1 MSDNVLNNKRNID
14 IVFCIDGTGSMG
26 SCLESVKKNTLR
38 FIKEYVE
45 YVNEKDLERVIESV
59 RAKTIVFR
67 NFKCDGENALM
78 ESPFFEIP
86 TKQDEFME
94 YLKKVNVGGEC
105 IEGANGLE
113 ALYKAMQSDFEI
125 GPKGRQIIVLFT
137 DSNFI
142 PLGKQKDVKGYPS
155 DMVDENGLIETWWL
169 CTQDHPSKLKERQ
182 KRLVIFAPEGSN
194 YGELRSVL
202 NRSVFVSMDI
212 HKELN
217 DFSFKDLF

>member
-1 MSDNVLNNKRNID
+1 MSDNILNNKRNID
-14 IVFCIDGTGSMG
+14 IVFCIDATGSMG

-45 YVNEKDLERVIESV
+45 SVSEKDLERVIESV
-59 RAKTIVFR
+59 RAKAIVFR

-94 YLKKVNVGGEC
+94 YLKNVNVGSEGN
-105 IEGANGLE
+105 EGANGLE
-113 ALYKAMQSDFEI
+113 ALYKAMRSDFVTE
-125 GPKGRQIIVLFT
+125 PKGRQIIVLFT

-142 PLGKQKDVKGYPS
+142 PLGRQKDVKGYPS
-155 DMVDENGLIETWWL
+155 DMVDENGLIETWL

-194 YGELRSVL
+194 YEELRFVL

-212 HKELN
+212 HKELD